1 MSRRNRIGKELA
13 RERAALVQAEAEYRA
28 KRNRRLAIYGPILG
42 VVLVGAVLT
51 LVLSTHA
58 FSSSSTPTA
67 NASSV
72 KATSSASA
80 SASST
85 ASPSAS
91 AKASASASATS
102 SPSASKS

>member
-13 RERAALVQAEAEYRA
+13 RERAALEQAEAEYRA
-28 KRNRRLAIYGPILG
+28 KRNRRLAIYGPIGG

-58 FSSSSTPTA
+58 FSSSSTPA
-67 NASSV
+67 AKASTIKV
-72 KATSSASA
+72 TSSAS
-80 SASST
+80 ST
-85 ASPSAS
+85 VSPSTS